1 MADDNKDDGYRSIVR
16 LIEYHGSPSWLE
28 KTLAASRIPIQG
40 ALNLPNGVYIKS
52 GIVSW
57 QPDVV
62 TEAQVNG
69 DGDKG
74 AAPVKTVPFKR
85 PGE

>member
-1 MADDNKDDGYRSIVR
+1 MADKSGYRTVIRV
-16 LIEYHGSPSWLE
+16 LEMHGSVEWLE

-40 ALNLPNGVYIKS
+40 ALNLPQGCFIRS

-69 DGDKG
+69 DGNKVSNPQ
-74 AAPVKTVPFKR
+74 PVKTVPFKR

>member
-1 MADDNKDDGYRSIVR
+1 MAEGEYRSIVR
-16 LIEYHGSPSWLE
+16 LIEYHGSPAWLE

-69 DGDKG
+69 DKQPVEQQP
-74 AAPVKTVPFKR
+74 PVKTVPFKR